1 MNIVIAVLIVSS
13 LQSAPLSGQTLSAL
27 KGFLESQPP
36 VRPTSRSVEYRV
48 SYKSSHQGKPKG
60 EFKESGVLFI
70 GTTKQGNTWAS
81 APQQA
86 AHDLQIGEIAP
97 PVEGQNWFNQAV
109 SPFKL
114 AALADPGSV
123 LIRLLRRLQLKSE
136 APPAV
141 GNGEPGEVILVY
153 PLEASRPGGKFWTF
167 NVKAGEARLKVK
179 KDGTPISL
187 EVVQAYQGE
196 LSPHFGEYRL
206 NRKETWTFSGS
217 ASQWQTTKYQLS
229 LSRKDWK
236 DAVEAD
242 LEMIVGARQ

>member
-13 LQSAPLSGQTLSAL
+13 LQSAPLAGQTLSAL

-97 PVEGQNWFNQAV
+97 PAEGQNWFNQAV
-109 SPFKL
+109 SPSKL

-136 APPAV
+136 KPTVV
-141 GNGEPGEVILVY
+141 GNGEPGEMILVY

-167 NVKAGEARLKVK
+167 KMKVGEARLHVK
-179 KDGTPISL
+179 KDGTPVSL
-187 EVVQAYQGE
+187 DVVQAYEGK
-196 LSPHFGEYRL
+196 LSPHFGEYLL
-206 NRKETWTFSGS
+206 NRRETWTFSVTAG
-217 ASQWQTTKYQLS
+217 QLQTTKYQLS
-229 LSRKDWK
+229 LRRMDWK
-236 DAVEAD
+236 DSFEAD
-242 LEMIVGARQ
+242 LEMTVGALQ